1 MRKPNIRIISR
12 LYQEPA
18 NEKQPAIALCDF
30 RIQGGACS
38 YLARTA
44 AGAAAAAAAVPR
56 AAAVPHAAAADGP
69 SPGAF
74 VRFAARFVAAGL
86 LAPLAA

>member
-44 AGAAAAAAAVPR
+44 AGAAAAAAAVP
-56 AAAVPHAAAADGP
+56 HAAAADGP